1 MTSIFSSAQRGQ
13 IIFFSLFTVGQHSGQ
28 FFSPCFGFRQILH
41 RLAVVAAKVRRNRGG
56 GVDNQFVGNACRAGA
71 RSSSGP
77 TCSATAPVSR
87 RVNLRGERP
96 HHLRQVERVDV
107 FINHDHH
114 LHISEAVGSGHRPQ
128 AHRAGKTA
136 VAFLWR

>member
-41 RLAVVAAKVRRNRGG
+41 RLAVVTAKVRRNRGG

-71 RSSSGP
+71 QVKFKDRHVRQLHQSPAGLTFEESAHITCGRLNGSTSSS
-77 TCSATAPVSR
+77 TMITI
-87 RVNLRGERP
+87 
-96 HHLRQVERVDV
+96 
-107 FINHDHH
+107 F
-114 LHISEAVGSGHRPQ
+114 
-128 AHRAGKTA
+128 T
-136 VAFLWR
+136 

>member
-28 FFSPCFGFRQILH
+28 FFSPGFGFRQILH

-71 RSSSGP
+71 WSSSRTDMFGNCTSLP
-77 TCSATAPVSR
+77 P
-87 RVNLRGERP
+87 G
-96 HHLRQVERVDV
+96 
-107 FINHDHH
+107 
-114 LHISEAVGSGHRPQ
+114 
-128 AHRAGKTA
+128 
-136 VAFLWR
+136 